1 MVFNRL
7 SILGVGLLGGS
18 IGLAVKSIA
27 KSCQIVGYG
36 HRDASIGKALAM
48 GAIDR
53 GFASARQA
61 VQDAALVL
69 VCTPVGTFQSIFQEI
84 ANSLS
89 PGAIVTDVGSTK
101 RSAVRLAEELL
112 PGHVRFVGSHPMAG
126 SEKRGVESARADLFN
141 GATCVVTPTDRT
153 DPQALGAVE
162 EFWRELGMTITR
174 CSPEEHDRLVGSIS
188 HLPHALAAALVRIQ
202 NPQAIALA
210 GKGFLDTTRI
220 AAGDPGLW
228 RDILIDNAD
237 NVRAAIDVLQA
248 ELSNLKSLLDP
259 TAHEQ
264 LRAWLE
270 SAASA
275 RKQLSSEP

>member
-162 EFWRELGMTITR
+162 EFWREEGGVGCACRDCGEFGPVLGDESGVVDAKARI
-174 CSPEEHDRLVGSIS
+174 EEWAGVNEIEEALLFGAHRQGIFFQPLEEAESVVFVVEFVCDCGNGGSAEKIY
-188 HLPHALAAALVRIQ
+188 RFG
-202 NPQAIALA
+202 QAGFKSAFDVIGQGDAFLA
-210 GKGFLDTTRI
+210 GDYLC
-220 AAGDPGLW
+220 
-228 RDILIDNAD
+228 
-237 NVRAAIDVLQA
+237 
-248 ELSNLKSLLDP
+248 E
-259 TAHEQ
+259 
-264 LRAWLE
+264 
-270 SAASA
+270 
-275 RKQLSSEP
+275 